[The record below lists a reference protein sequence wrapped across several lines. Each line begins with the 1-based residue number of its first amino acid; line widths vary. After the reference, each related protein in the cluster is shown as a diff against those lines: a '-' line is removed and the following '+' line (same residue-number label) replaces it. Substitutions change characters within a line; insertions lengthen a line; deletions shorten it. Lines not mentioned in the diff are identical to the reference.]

1 MIKGL
6 IHPGITVSHLES
18 ALSFFRDVF
27 GIEDIRSQV
36 SDQPYLSAVTGLEGA
51 VLKIGFVRFPD
62 GSFPLE
68 VIEYIHPKGKKL
80 SGGEGIPG
88 TPYIAFETDN
98 LDAFAAAATSSG
110 VHLLHSD
117 NISVSAEKEA
127 WRKAV
132 FSGPDGIHMKV
143 LGKSKAKKG
152 SGKICR
158 IHHLGLTVSDM
169 ADAVGLLCDKLGLVL
184 DTLVSEKYLYPPT
197 MNKVGKGEL
206 DGEISIRILTI
217 PGADAFV
224 KLISHACPSGLPADA
239 THNNPGSMHLCFQV
253 ENIFQEHT
261 DLEKSGVTFV
271 GTPALVTAGINKGA
285 YAVYFEGFD
294 GFRFEIFQKPQ

>member
-1 MIKGL
+1 MVKGL
-6 IHPGITVSHLES
+6 IHPGITVSCLEN

-27 GIEDIRSQV
+27 GIEDIRSHV

-68 VIEYIHPKGKKL
+68 VIEYIHPKGEKL

-98 LDAFAAAATSSG
+98 LDAFVAAASASG
-110 VHLLHSD
+110 VQFLHSD
-117 NISVSAEKEA
+117 NSSVSAEKET

-132 FSGPDGIHMKV
+132 FSGPDGIHMEV
-143 LGKSKAKKG
+143 LGKSRAKGG

-158 IHHLGLTVSDM
+158 IHHLGLTVSDLE
-169 ADAVGLLCDKLGLVL
+169 DAVRLLFDKLGLIL
-184 DTLVSEKYLYPPT
+184 DISASEEYLYPPT
-197 MNKVGKGEL
+197 RNNVGKGEL

-217 PGADAFV
+217 PGAQAFV
-224 KLISHACPSGLPADA
+224 KLISHTRFAGPPADA

-253 ENIFQEHT
+253 ENIFQVHT
-261 DLEKSGVTFV
+261 YLEKSGVTFA
-271 GTPALVTAGINKGA
+271 GPPALVTAGINKGA

-294 GFRFEIFQKPQ
+294 GFRFEIFQKP